1 MANFKIRAAT
11 IDDGADIL
19 ALMHKV
25 APEIPVN
32 LDGDEEQKKIEI
44 VIFERSA
51 SGRSLVAVDSNG
63 AVIGFVVARLD
74 FDDEGGGA
82 TFLDYV
88 GVSKKLRG
96 QGVFTNMMT
105 QLKARR
111 APLIAVVL
119 NGNQANMADRL
130 VGAGYVQVEANS
142 KQAKYRWAPA

>member
-19 ALMHKV
+19 ALMQEV

-44 VIFERSA
+44 VIFERCA
-51 SGRSLVAVDSNG
+51 SGRSLVAVDSNS
-63 AVIGFVVARLD
+63 AVVGFVVARPD
-74 FDDEGGGA
+74 FDEGGGA

-96 QGVFTNMMT
+96 QGVFTNMMG

-119 NGNQANMADRL
+119 NGNQAHMADRL
-130 VGAGYVQVEANS
+130 VSAGYAQVEANS